1 MVLTLAR
8 SCLLGSYCTPVS
20 ECSDDDDGGDGG
32 GGGGGVDSLH

>member
-20 ECSDDDDGGDGG
+20 ECSDDD
-32 GGGGGVDSLH
+32 GGGGVDSLH